1 MGVAMMGLSALE
13 RARGGRCAGLCAACC
28 GAMRRSRGGG
38 GARACR
44 GQGAGV
50 MCDGAADFLCRM
62 LHVHAGVA
70 VPGTLSKLQHSPAPS
85 RVRNPHAMRVGVVAG
100 RARGSDG
107 LCLGMAVH
115 PCCHCAPLSFAS
127 NKDVGLRT
135 PVCRVLVVSRCVRDA
150 CHRVA
155 ECRSGG
161 LGSGRK
167 PVVSVC
173 VKRVSSSWGSMPRFG
188 PVLR

>member
-1 MGVAMMGLSALE
+1 MVRRGASTGV
-13 RARGGRCAGLCAACC
+13 
-28 GAMRRSRGGG
+28 G
-38 GARACR
+38 GAT
-44 GQGAGV
+44 
-50 MCDGAADFLCRM
+50 AAIGMYTFPLSHAHPPPSM
-62 LHVHAGVA
+62 LHVACPCWCCSARYV
-70 VPGTLSKLQHSPAPS
+70 VKLQRSPAPS

>member
-1 MGVAMMGLSALE
+1 VRRGASTGV
-13 RARGGRCAGLCAACC
+13 
-28 GAMRRSRGGG
+28 G
-38 GARACR
+38 GAT
-44 GQGAGV
+44 
-50 MCDGAADFLCRM
+50 AAIGMYTFPLSHAHPPPSM
-62 LHVHAGVA
+62 LHVACPCWCCSARYV
-70 VPGTLSKLQHSPAPS
+70 VKLQRSPAPS
-85 RVRNPHAMRVGVVAG
+85 RVRNPHAMRVGVVVA
-100 RARGSDG
+100 RAAPMVFAWVW
-107 LCLGMAVH
+107 LCI
-115 PCCHCAPLSFAS
+115 PCCRCAPLSLAS

-150 CHRVA
+150 CRCVA

>member
-1 MGVAMMGLSALE
+1 MT
-13 RARGGRCAGLCAACC
+13 
-28 GAMRRSRGGG
+28 GGG
-38 GARACR
+38 GGSGSLACVR
-44 GQGAGV
+44 
-50 MCDGAADFLCRM
+50 LRCRKPAPLPPCPCCM
-62 LHVHAGVA
+62 FHAHAGIA
-70 VPGTLSKLQHSPAPS
+70 VPGTLSKLQHSPASS
-85 RVRNPHAMRVGVVAG
+85 RVRNPHAMRVGVAAG
-100 RARGSDG
+100 RVRGPDG
-107 LCLGMAVH
+107 PAWVWLCV
-115 PCCHCAPLSFAS
+115 PCYRCAPLSLAS

-135 PVCRVLVVSRCVRDA
+135 PVCCVLVVSRCVRDA
-150 CHRVA
+150 CRCVA